1 MAKENLKPV
10 STRLD
15 PETLRKIDQFLQK
28 HEYWKRNSVIDRVL
42 TAVFENFED
51 GDIYDMIR
59 WWKRGQMKVN
69 AKFEIIKDSPK

>member
-1 MAKENLKPV
+1 MAIDCLKPV

-15 PETLRKIDQFLQK
+15 PETLRKIDLFLQK
-28 HEYWKRNSVIDRVL
+28 HEYWKRNSVINNIL

-51 GDIYDMIR
+51 GDIYDMVR
-59 WWKRGQMKVN
+59 WWKRIPTKVN